1 MDVPEA
7 DRPHMSVMIGAQY
20 WAARAG
26 TNSRYVAILTD
37 A

>member
-20 WAARAG
+20 WAARAAG
-26 TNSRYVAILTD
+26 AADDGEDSE
-37 A
+37 